1 MHASVAVDASV
12 SASRLMPQD
21 VHHTSSLLW
30 SNRYLTEG
38 GIVAVP
44 EFLLIELS
52 AALVRQTKQP
62 TLAKQSARSL
72 YNSPLLIVPVDASL
86 TEASVDLAA
95 DLQLKAGDAIY
106 VALAHR
112 MGIPLISWDNEQL
125 QRSSSL
131 IETYTPDSYPF

>member
-1 MHASVAVDASV
+1 M
-12 SASRLMPQD
+12 
-21 VHHTSSLLW
+21 
-30 SNRYLTEG
+30 
-38 GIVAVP
+38 AVP